1 MAKYLDSN
9 GVLYLWSKIKTLFN
23 KGITGLSVSGK
34 VITYTKGDGTTGTI
48 TTQDTNTT
56 YGNMKGATS
65 SANGSSG
72 LVPAP
77 SSGKQTSF
85 LRGDGTWVTPTNTTY
100 GVATTTSNGL
110 MSKEDKTKLNIYPTL
125 PTGAGQRCL
134 CIDID
139 NGDVA
144 YWDRTLSSV
153 SIITPN
159 GIIEDDGTGLV
170 DMNSIF
176 NNYALKS
183 DISGMYKYKGS
194 VTNAS
199 NLPKS
204 GQKTGDVY
212 NIESA
217 SSYGGAGMN
226 VAWNGSAWDTL
237 GEIFTITSISN
248 SDLDTICV

>member
-1 MAKYLDSN
+1 MAKYLDN
-9 GVLYLWSKIKTLFN
+9 DGVLYLWSKIKALFN

-34 VITYTKGDGTTGTI
+34 TITYTKGDGTKGTI

-56 YGNMKGATS
+56 YDVVSK
-65 SANGSSG
+65 SANGLAPKLPNETTTTKYLRQDGSWA
-72 LVPAP
+72 VPP
-77 SSGKQTSF
+77 
-85 LRGDGTWVTPTNTTY
+85 DTNTTY

-110 MSKEDKTKLNIYPTL
+110 MSKEDKIKMNIYPTL